1 MAIQLHMISKN
12 APIGIDE
19 YDFNL
24 TTPVASQTNQVF
36 GRLTPGF
43 PFVIVGVRWYST
55 STTTLTSVDAGT
67 APTAGG
73 AYTSVLSAQIVPSAD
88 AEVAGV
94 LVLPT
99 ASTPSTASPIY
110 GTKTSQIIVKYTTG
124 VGPAAVNAFIAVFW
138 RVRPMDGDP
147 VF

>member
-1 MAIQLHMISKN
+1 MPIQMHMVTRN
-12 APIGIDE
+12 APFLIDE

-24 TTPVASQTNQVF
+24 TTPTSSLTNQVF
-36 GRLTPGF
+36 GRLTPGV
-43 PFVIVGVRWYST
+43 PFVIIGARWYST
-55 STTTLTSVDAGT
+55 TTTNLTSIDVGT

-73 AYTSVLSAQIVPSAD
+73 AYTSVLTAQIVPSAD

-94 LVLPT
+94 LVAAT
-99 ASTPSTASPIY
+99 SSSPSTASPIY

-124 VGPAAVNAFIAVFW
+124 TTAAVSNGFIAVFW
-138 RVRPMDGDP
+138 RNRPAESDP